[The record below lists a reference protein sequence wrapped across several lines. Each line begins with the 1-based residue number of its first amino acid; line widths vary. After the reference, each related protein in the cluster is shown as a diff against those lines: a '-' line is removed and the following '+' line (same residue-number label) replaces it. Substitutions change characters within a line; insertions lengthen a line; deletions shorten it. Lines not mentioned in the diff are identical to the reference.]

1 MGEFIDAVLSFP
13 AVVFSFLLVIV
24 VAYWLLVIF
33 GLTDLDDDLPW
44 LGLGG
49 VPAGVSVSLMVALAW
64 FFSLAG
70 GALSLPGLLVLPVA
84 VFAGWLGAR
93 LIALPLRR
101 LFPNTRQPSR
111 HDFVGL
117 HCVIRTGQA
126 STDFGQAEVT
136 AADGS
141 TAIVQV
147 RTTGTD
153 HLKSGD
159 NALIFEYDA
168 DGEFFFVMPYE
179 REH

>member
-1 MGEFIDAVLSFP
+1 MGDFIDAALSFP
-13 AVVFSFLLVIV
+13 AVIFTFLLIVV

-33 GLTDLDDDLPW
+33 GIADLEDDLPW

-49 VPAGVSVSLMVALAW
+49 VPAGITVSLLIALAW
-64 FFSLAG
+64 FISLAG
-70 GALSLPGLLVLPVA
+70 GALSFSGLLVLPVA
-84 VFAGWLGAR
+84 MVAGWFCTR
-93 LIALPLRR
+93 LLVLPLRR
-101 LFPNTRQPSR
+101 LFQTSAQPSR

-117 HCVIRTGQA
+117 QCVIRTGQA

-147 RTTGTD
+147 RTTGAD
-153 HLKSGD
+153 QLRSGD

-168 DGEFFFVMPYE
+168 GGEFFYVMPFE
-179 REH
+179 RDH